1 MTGEDH
7 HYGSITAHDV
17 AFFEPLLDRIAREFN
32 AINMLEIGVNEAGT
46 THGVY
51 EHSQKLGVPFR
62 WTGIDRDA
70 ARMRPTLP
78 PNSTFILGD
87 SKEAFIHVKGTFNLL
102 FVDGNHDRNHAML
115 DWLNYADF
123 VVPGGYCI
131 YHDTGVEL
139 QGLMHQGAGPEHP
152 AFCFATRD
160 AFRLLGLLPTIR
172 SDWTF
177 VGEQGGNAGMTA
189 FRKGYL
195 V

>member
-1 MTGEDH
+1 MIDPTH
-7 HYGSITAHDV
+7 KYGFITPHDV
-17 AFFEPLLDRIAREFN
+17 KFFEPILGLVAREFN

-62 WTGIDRDA
+62 WTGIDRDP

-78 PNSTFILGD
+78 PNSTFIVGE
-87 SKEAFIHVKGTFNLL
+87 STEAFIKVVGEFNLL

-115 DWLNYADF
+115 DFLNYSDF
-123 VVPGGYCI
+123 VVPGGYCV
-131 YHDTGVEL
+131 YHDTGDEI
-139 QGLMHQGAGPEHP
+139 QGIMHQGTGPDHP

-160 AFRLLGLLPTIR
+160 AFRLLGLLPNVR

-177 VGEQGGNAGMTA
+177 FGEQKGNAGMCA
-189 FRKGYL
+189 FRRKH
-195 V
+195 